1 MKKLTTL
8 MFAILSCTFL
18 ANATIFYVD
27 NVNGNDQNDGQ
38 SWATAFKN
46 ITSALGAVKIA
57 PYDVTVDDIF
67 VKGGNYNTAAKISVE
82 YDNLYGGFEG
92 TETLPSQRPL
102 ADNDGNGIVEP
113 WEFKYPS
120 IITSTFDATGSSA
133 FSISNASNGF
143 KNTLNGFTI
152 TQTGTCKPNDN
163 AKTYKEIQLFSSNA
177 ILEKVILKNC
187 DIQFPQAT
195 NITIGGILIDAV
207 GGLVKHCLIEN
218 NKVYLGITAS
228 SSTYSGPVLQI
239 SKGLVIGCVF
249 RNNKVVYQA
258 VGAPATNGTLFAIE
272 GALVYFKAGVVG
284 TDICMS
290 NCLVYNNEASFD
302 NNAAVIG
309 GTSSW
314 GVIARNGALI
324 KMTYTGTPASTDSVV
339 SCTIANN
346 KITNMGGSILYAN
359 SSPTKLTNVI
369 NNAFWNNKN
378 EAGDKN
384 LQMLSSFI
392 TGNNIGYCLNNA
404 FTLAGPT
411 NSVNGWIANNLGDL
425 SAINADANG
434 PNFVKPTLTTGVIDI
449 TTNADE
455 LNKAN
460 WSLATGSYLISKGF
474 ALPKRS
480 VDLNGNNYAATR
492 SIGAYEYQGA
502 SGIHNVRNDVK
513 FVAVVNRK
521 LVFQIEGFMQVFNEV
536 GKLQNQRNICV
547 GQEIGLSAGVYLVKV
562 KNANGIYV
570 QKIIL

>member
-1 MKKLTTL
+1 MKKLTAL
-8 MFAILSCTFL
+8 MVAILSCTFL
-18 ANATIFYVD
+18 AKATTFYVD
-27 NVNGNDQNDGQ
+27 NINGNDLNDGQ

-46 ITSALGAVKIA
+46 ITSALGAAKTA

-67 VKGGNYNTAAKISVE
+67 VKGGNYNASAKISVE

-102 ADNDGNGIVEP
+102 SDNDGNGIVEP

-133 FSISNASNGF
+133 FSISNNTNTY
-143 KNTLNGFTI
+143 KNSLNGFTI

-163 AKTYKEIQLFSSNA
+163 AKYYKEIQLLSNNA

-239 SKGLVIGCVF
+239 SKGLIIGCVF

-258 VGAPATNGTLFAIE
+258 VGAPAVNGTLFAIE
-272 GALVYFKAGVVG
+272 GALVYFKAGAAG

-302 NNAAVIG
+302 NNAAAIG
-309 GTSSW
+309 GTSAW
-314 GVIARNGALI
+314 GAIAKNGALI
-324 KMTYTGTPASTDSVV
+324 KMTYTGSPASNDSVL

-346 KITNMGGSILYAN
+346 RITNLGGSILYAN
-359 SSPTKLTNVI
+359 SSPTKMTNVI
-369 NNAFWNNKN
+369 NNVFWNNKN
-378 EAGDKN
+378 ETGDKN
-384 LQMLSSFI
+384 LQMLTSFI

-404 FTLAGPT
+404 FTLGGPT
-411 NSVNGWIANNLGDL
+411 NSVNGWIANNLSDL
-425 SAINADANG
+425 NALNTEANG

-449 TTNADE
+449 TTNASE

-460 WSLATGSYLISKGF
+460 WSLATGSYLIAKGF
-474 ALPKRS
+474 TLSKRT
-480 VDLNGNNYAATR
+480 VDLNGNSYAATR
-492 SIGAYEYQGA
+492 SIGAYEFQSP
-502 SGIHNVRNDVK
+502 SGIRNIQNDVK
-513 FVAVVNRK
+513 LVRVINHK
-521 LVFQIEGFMQVFNEV
+521 LVSEIHGLMQVYSVV
-536 GKLQNQRNICV
+536 GKLQNQLNVSV
-547 GQEIGLSAGVYLVKV
+547 GQEFNLPSGVYVVKAKTV
-562 KNANGIYV
+562 NGIFV